1 MTRVRNI
8 VIALVLL
15 LGLGYLGLKG
25 YIHYQVKASLD
36 QAITAAAPMA
46 EIRYDGISSSLRG
59 SVTIQGLTVHTFGDD
74 VRLGELRFGT
84 PNVLVLLSTLSEL
97 QRGEAPEFLELEL
110 IDLEL
115 DLSGPL
121 MNFVQAAVQR
131 QAPRLPTT
139 YPCAGQVVFGP
150 ADWRAMG
157 YQRLSSDLRLRLD
170 IDKAAHTVRVQ
181 SRWDTQDMGALRVAF
196 EVAGVSAS
204 VAQLKE
210 SRQAILRWLELD
222 YKDRSY
228 YKRWVKYCAKRDK
241 VDPRSFVAKLVSAD
255 ATYYMYS
262 WGVVPGDD
270 LRRAYREFLR
280 APQSVSAV
288 ARPSTP
294 LELALVE
301 HYTPDDLVALLDLR
315 VVVNGH
321 GVPSSQVSYR
331 PELLGK
337 YAAAPAP
344 ALQWPPVAAPQAAA
358 PARSQP
364 PVKAATSKR
373 AAAPEAADRK
383 ARTQPVRPQPAA
395 PRTAE
400 TLARTPPPAAK
411 TAEPQRREFG
421 YRRVAREGLDRY
433 VGRYVRVLTGDGTER
448 EGVLSEVRGTEVVV
462 ERRMYGGSLAVP
474 VSVSEIDRIEV
485 WLPRDS

>member
-1 MTRVRNI
+1 MTRVRNM
-8 VIALVLL
+8 VIALVVL

-25 YIHYQVKASLD
+25 YIHYQVKSSLD
-36 QAITAAAPMA
+36 QAIAAAAPMA

-59 SVTIQGLTVHTFGDD
+59 SVTIQGLTVRSFGDD
-74 VRLGELRFGT
+74 VRLGEVRFGT

-97 QRGEAPEFLELEL
+97 QRGEAPEFVELEL
-110 IDLEL
+110 VDLEM

-170 IDKAAHTVRVQ
+170 IDKAGHSVRVQ

-241 VDPRSFVAKLVSAD
+241 VDPGSFIAKLVSAD

-288 ARPSTP
+288 ARPRTP

-315 VVVNGH
+315 LVVNGH
-321 GVPSSQVSYR
+321 GVPSSQVGYR
-331 PELLGK
+331 PELLDK
-337 YAAAPAP
+337 YAAEPGP
-344 ALQWPPVAAPQAAA
+344 ALQWPPAAPPPSQAAVPA
-358 PARSQP
+358 PAPP
-364 PVKAATSKR
+364 PVK
-373 AAAPEAADRK
+373 AAPEAADRQG
-383 ARTQPVRPQPAA
+383 RTQSVRPQPAA
-395 PRTAE
+395 PSTAE
-400 TLARTPPPAAK
+400 TQARTAPPAAK
-411 TAEPQRREFG
+411 TVEPQRREFG
-421 YRRVAREGLDRY
+421 YQRVAREGLDRY